1 MWYQPQIISFVLLP
15 QLTHVMK
22 QPSGQAVKKEYLAV
36 TQYLI
41 CLEDI
46 HSCMVEAGKYDR
58 TSKLCLISFCI
69 HFDSHSFC
77 CTFVIN
83 LNTHRILLTYAWLH
97 LLSLSSH
104 CEPVHFDKN

>member
-1 MWYQPQIISFVLLP
+1 MWYQPQIISFVLP
-15 QLTHVMK
+15 QLTLVMK

-46 HSCMVEAGKYDR
+46 HSCMVKAGKHDR

-83 LNTHRILLTYAWLH
+83 LNTQDSLALCLVTFAFAF
-97 LLSLSSH
+97 LSL
-104 CEPVHFDKN
+104 